1 MNNKPASFLEYQIKE
16 AFNYENGFYL
26 TSNIS
31 RIRKII
37 SHYELYKQIMHL
49 EEDIFEF
56 GVFKGVS
63 LIKWGTFREI
73 FEKSSSRKIY
83 GFDIFDKFPETNFDK
98 DKILR
103 EQFIKDAGEM
113 SITLEELQEVFKF
126 KKFQNIELIRG
137 DILNTVPD
145 FIKLNEK
152 IKIALLH
159 IDVDIYE
166 PSKIILEN
174 LYDKVVE
181 GGIILLDDY
190 GKFPGETKAVDD
202 FFQDK
207 KMKIKTL
214 SFSESGPSYIIKE

>member
-1 MNNKPASFLEYQIKE
+1 MKYKRVSFLDYQIKE

-26 TSNIS
+26 TSDIS

-37 SHYELYKQIMHL
+37 SHYELYKKIIHL
-49 EEDIFEF
+49 DGDIFEF

-103 EQFIKDAGEM
+103 EQFINDAGEM
-113 SITLEELQEVFKF
+113 SIPLEELQEVFKF
-126 KKFQNIELIRG
+126 KKFQNIELVRG
-137 DILNTVPD
+137 DILDTVPN
-145 FIKLNEK
+145 FLKLNKK

-166 PSKIILEN
+166 PSKVILEN
-174 LYDKVVE
+174 LYDKKVNLKTWV
-181 GGIILLDDY
+181 
-190 GKFPGETKAVDD
+190 
-202 FFQDK
+202 
-207 KMKIKTL
+207 KIKSKWFDSKTIL
-214 SFSESGPSYIIKE
+214 KEFGYS